1 MGAFPFFLLLVKLI
15 NFFNYLIAQ
24 YVGVFVKLIV
34 FFREIKRMS
43 RFSLDFFSYI
53 LLLLLRSGCFHV
65 RFQFT
70 GKNRVK
76 HAENLWGLTN

>member
-34 FFREIKRMS
+34 FF
-43 RFSLDFFSYI
+43 
-53 LLLLLRSGCFHV
+53 
-65 RFQFT
+65 
-70 GKNRVK
+70 
-76 HAENLWGLTN
+76 